1 MRFSMNRNS
10 LFDLLVVPFTWI
22 PLRNRTSAV
31 RAEVLDQKTVP
42 TELYIPLH

>member
-1 MRFSMNRNS
+1 MNRTS
-10 LFDLLVVPFTWI
+10 LFGLLAVPVTWI
-22 PLRNRTSAV
+22 PLRNRASAV